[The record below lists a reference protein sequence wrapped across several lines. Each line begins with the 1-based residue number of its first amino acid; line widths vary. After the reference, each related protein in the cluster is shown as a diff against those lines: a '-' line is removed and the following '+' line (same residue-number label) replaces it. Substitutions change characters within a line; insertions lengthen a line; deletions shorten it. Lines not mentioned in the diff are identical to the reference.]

1 MRTIANVIDSHR
13 VRLKKQSRSRVWQ
26 ICVIRSQILR
36 ASFLSYFS
44 SCPSKSRIPVTPM
57 D

>member
-13 VRLKKQSRSRVWQ
+13 VRLKNNPGSGVWQ
-26 ICVIRSQILR
+26 ICVIRSQTLWV
-36 ASFLSYFS
+36 SFVSYFS
-44 SCPSKSRIPVTPM
+44 SCPSKSRISVTPK